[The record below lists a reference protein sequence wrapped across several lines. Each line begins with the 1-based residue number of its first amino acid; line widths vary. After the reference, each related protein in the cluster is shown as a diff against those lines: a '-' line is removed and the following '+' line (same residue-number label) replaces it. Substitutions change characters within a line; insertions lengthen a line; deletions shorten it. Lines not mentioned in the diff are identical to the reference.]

1 MHPAEWFGYQLA
13 IHPWLRRTLSY
24 WAATQFLTIWAMAAA
39 PRAVAATMN
48 TALNWTGIT
57 DSAGVPIGA
66 YFLSTVD
73 TLEAI
78 TNGGPD
84 VNFYDPSTWIQW
96 GVHSVTTGITH
107 DTIATWIQAEAS
119 LYIFM
124 LTAVLWLLRFSMS
137 STWLYWL
144 ATWFRPIFEVLHR
157 FLTDH
162 HFYAICLLLGVA
174 VGAYHVLVRGHHGRG
189 TGIILT
195 AFAIMILG
203 VYLLRDPIGELY
215 SDNGLLNQ
223 ARGLGFSTA
232 QAALNNGPIT
242 TGGSATQLSQLTSQ
256 LVDALVRAPLQI
268 WNFGTPVDDIGSC
281 GPAWS
286 HAILT
291 GVRDAPAHAMQGC
304 GAPQA
309 LGYAR
314 SIDGSIFALGLG
326 YIVLGLLFAIFVS
339 YVSYSYA
346 MVIGAA
352 FLNAILALFAAGPA
366 MIHGAP
372 RARARRRLKEFFR
385 HACLRLRLRALH
397 LIRRGHHPQDR
408 HPRRLRQPGRHEQPR
423 SQTRSRMPWCRPWPP
438 ASSGGSRRNSATG
451 PAKTSPTRSPT
462 PTTMRATDSDA
473 DDTHTTVAAHSPTTP
488 ATDSAVAATTP
499 TNTADP
505 HESLTTQP
513 VKGRPPGG
521 NPATRH
527 PNSLRPP
534 HQTPGHNRA
543 PTNTPGP
550 APAATGSTGAEAAA
564 AGTEAATVGA
574 EQEPPSSP
582 PKWPS
587 PPRPQSRPPTTTSSI
602 ANRPSSAPRRR
613 TAAVRPTTSPA
624 MVDDARMQ
632 PLSRPPSRAVP
643 PPHSQLPHQP
653 GATADSRSAPTALRD
668 PTNNHPGVPVTI
680 ARHRHPSPAATS
692 RSFGPPPH
700 RRTVTAATQ
709 RQAQC
714 ASGSVNLQARS

>member
-1 MHPAEWFGYQLA
+1 MTIALASCGSPIERRPRTGQVYRAEWFGYQLA

-24 WAATQFLTIWAMAAA
+24 WAATQFLTIWALAAA

-57 DSAGVPIGA
+57 DSAGVSIGA

-96 GVHSVTTGITH
+96 AVHSVTTGITH

-242 TGGSATQLSQLTSQ
+242 TGGSATQLSRLTSQ

-385 HACLRLRLRALH
+385 HACYVFVYVLYISFAAVIVLKTVT
-397 LIRRGHHPQDR
+397 
-408 HPRRLRQPGRHEQPR
+408 PGGYA
-423 SQTRSRMPWCRPWPP
+423 SQVGM
-438 ASSGGSRRNSATG
+438 NS
-451 PAKTSPTRSPT
+451 PVAKLVLVS
-462 PTTMRATDSDA
+462 M
-473 DDTHTTVAAHSPTTP
+473 V
-488 ATDSAVAATTP
+488 SAVATGIFWWLKKELGDQTRRDLTHTI
-499 TNTADP
+499 TNTYHYARDGFRRGRHTYDRGRALANNARDRFGNRGDDADE
-505 HESLTTQP
+505 HGGSNESLTTQP

-521 NPATRH
+521 NPTTRH
-527 PNSLRPP
+527 PNSLWPP

-564 AGTEAATVGA
+564 AGTEVATAGA
-574 EQEPPSSP
+574 ETGATILAPEVALPAAVAVAASHHHEQHREQAQQRPTPPNSGGTPNRQPGDDRRSADRAPQPLPVQSRTSTAHPAP
-582 PKWPS
+582 PPA
-587 PPRPQSRPPTTTSSI
+587 RPQPQIPQHPNGSAASNQQPPPHP
-602 ANRPSSAPRRR
+602 RDERQAP
-613 TAAVRPTTSPA
+613 
-624 MVDDARMQ
+624 
-632 PLSRPPSRAVP
+632 RAVP
-643 PPHSQLPHQP
+643 
-653 GATADSRSAPTALRD
+653 G
-668 PTNNHPGVPVTI
+668 
-680 ARHRHPSPAATS
+680 RH
-692 RSFGPPPH
+692 
-700 RRTVTAATQ
+700 
-709 RQAQC
+709 
-714 ASGSVNLQARS
+714 

>member
-1 MHPAEWFGYQLA
+1 MSIALPRPGHRIVARVGLGHVHPAAAWIGYQLA
-13 IHPWLRRTLSY
+13 VHPWLRRALAL
-24 WAATQFLTIWAMAAA
+24 WATTQFLAIWAVAAA

-66 YFLSTVD
+66 YYLSTVD

-78 TNGGPD
+78 TDGGPD
-84 VNFYDPSTWIQW
+84 VSLTDPSSWVQW
-96 GVHSVTTGITH
+96 GVHSLTTGITH

-124 LTAVLWLLRFSMS
+124 LTAALWLLRFSMS

-157 FLTDH
+157 FLIDH

-174 VGAYHVLVRGHHGRG
+174 VGAHHILVRGHHGRG
-189 TGIILT
+189 AGIILS

-242 TGGSATQLSQLTSQ
+242 AGGSAAQLGKLTSQ

-268 WNFGTPVDDIGSC
+268 WNFGTTVDNIGSC

-314 SIDGSIFALGLG
+314 SIDGSIFALGIG
-326 YIVLGLLFAIFVS
+326 FIVLGLLFAIFVS

-366 MIHGAP
+366 MIHGTP
-372 RARARRRLKEFFR
+372 RAKARRRLKEFFR
-385 HACLRLRLRALH
+385 HAVYVFVYVLYISFAAAIILKTVT
-397 LIRRGHHPQDR
+397 
-408 HPRRLRQPGRHEQPR
+408 PGGYA
-423 SQTRSRMPWCRPWPP
+423 SQVGM
-438 ASSGGSRRNSATG
+438 NSPVAKLVLVSMVSIVATG
-451 PAKTSPTRSPT
+451 IFWWLKKELGDRTRQDLT
-462 PTTMRATDSDA
+462 HAVTDTYHHARDGFHRGRRAYDRGRTAANNARDRLGKRGGDNA
-473 DDTHTTVAAHSPTTP
+473 DDDDGLSEGPVTTP
-488 ATDSAVAATTP
+488 
-499 TNTADP
+499 
-505 HESLTTQP
+505 P

-521 NPATRH
+521 RPATRQ

-534 HQTPGHNRA
+534 HQSPTHVRPPG
-543 PTNTPGP
+543 TKTPGP
-550 APAATGSTGAEAAA
+550 APTEAGVANGA
-564 AGTEAATVGA
+564 EAATVGA
-574 EQEPPSSP
+574 EAGATILAPEVVLPVAAAAAAHHQRQHHARGEQPPSTAN
-582 PKWPS
+582 
-587 PPRPQSRPPTTTSSI
+587 RPPTAT
-602 ANRPSSAPRRR
+602 RPGGTPRAADAAPQPAPVHGR
-613 TAAVRPTTSPA
+613 TPRTPSGGGREISPTTSTRNDPA
-624 MVDDARMQ
+624 ASAPGSADEQ
-632 PLSRPPSRAVP
+632 LP
-643 PPHSQLPHQP
+643 PPVP
-653 GATADSRSAPTALRD
+653 G
-668 PTNNHPGVPVTI
+668 
-680 ARHRHPSPAATS
+680 
-692 RSFGPPPH
+692 
-700 RRTVTAATQ
+700 RR
-709 RQAQC
+709 R
-714 ASGSVNLQARS
+714 

>member
-1 MHPAEWFGYQLA
+1 MTIAVPRSRSPILARSRSRQVHPAEWVGYQLA
-13 IHPWLRRTLSY
+13 VHPWLRRALTY
-24 WAATQFLTIWAMAAA
+24 WAATQFLMIWAVATA

-48 TALNWTGIT
+48 SALNWTGIT

-78 TNGGPD
+78 TEGGPD
-84 VNFYDPSTWIQW
+84 VSFYDPSTWIQW
-96 GVHSVTTGITH
+96 GVHSLTTGITH

-162 HFYAICLLLGVA
+162 HFYAICLVLGVA

-189 TGIILT
+189 AGIILT

-242 TGGSATQLSQLTSQ
+242 AGGSTTQLGQLTSQ

-268 WNFGTPVDDIGSC
+268 WNFGTTVDNIGSC

-286 HAILT
+286 HAILS

-314 SIDGSIFALGLG
+314 SIDGSIFALGIG
-326 YIVLGLLFAIFVS
+326 FIVLGLLFAIFVS

-352 FLNAILALFAAGPA
+352 FLNAILALVAAGPA
-366 MIHGAP
+366 MIHGTP
-372 RARARRRLKEFFR
+372 RAKARRRLKEFFR
-385 HACLRLRLRALH
+385 HAVYVFVYVLYISFAAVVILKTVTPSGYASQVGMNSPVAKLVLVAMVSIVATGIFWWLKKELGDRTRQDLTHAFTDTYHHARDGFHRGRHTYERGRDAANDARDRFG
-397 LIRRGHHPQDR
+397 RRGD
-408 HPRRLRQPGRHEQPR
+408 GADEE
-423 SQTRSRMPWCRPWPP
+423 
-438 ASSGGSRRNSATG
+438 GGSSEERL
-451 PAKTSPTRSPT
+451 
-462 PTTMRATDSDA
+462 
-473 DDTHTTVAAHSPTTP
+473 
-488 ATDSAVAATTP
+488 
-499 TNTADP
+499 TA
-505 HESLTTQP
+505 QP
-513 VKGRPPGG
+513 VNGRPPAGR
-521 NPATRH
+521 PATRQ

-534 HQTPGHNRA
+534 HQSPGHTRPSPTKA
-543 PTNTPGP
+543 PGVAP
-550 APAATGSTGAEAAA
+550 AEVGSAGAATGGAEAV
-564 AGTEAATVGA
+564 TVGA
-574 EQEPPSSP
+574 EAGASILAPEVAVPVAAAVAVAHHHERHRQQAQQRTAPPNNVSTPNRPTDGRRAAPAAPQPSSVQGRNSAAQPRQSPTRDQQAAQRTNGSPELAPQP
-582 PKWPS
+582 PW
-587 PPRPQSRPPTTTSSI
+587 R
-602 ANRPSSAPRRR
+602 SADQQ
-613 TAAVRPTTSPA
+613 A
-624 MVDDARMQ
+624 
-632 PLSRPPSRAVP
+632 P
-643 PPHSQLPHQP
+643 PPVP
-653 GATADSRSAPTALRD
+653 GRP
-668 PTNNHPGVPVTI
+668 
-680 ARHRHPSPAATS
+680 
-692 RSFGPPPH
+692 
-700 RRTVTAATQ
+700 
-709 RQAQC
+709 
-714 ASGSVNLQARS
+714 

>member
-1 MHPAEWFGYQLA
+1 MTIALPRHRGPILARPRTGQVHPAEWFGYQFA
-13 IHPWLRRTLSY
+13 MHPWLRRALTY
-24 WAATQFLTIWAMAAA
+24 WAATQFLMIWAVSAA

-78 TNGGPD
+78 TEGGPD
-84 VNFYDPSTWIQW
+84 VSFYDPSTWIQW
-96 GVHSVTTGITH
+96 GVQSLTTGITH

-162 HFYAICLLLGVA
+162 HFYAICLVLGVA
-174 VGAYHVLVRGHHGRG
+174 IGAYHVLVRGHHGRG
-189 TGIILT
+189 AGIILT
-195 AFAIMILG
+195 AFAIMIVG

-242 TGGSATQLSQLTSQ
+242 SGGSATQLSQLTSQ

-268 WNFGTPVDDIGSC
+268 WNFGTTVDNIGSC

-326 YIVLGLLFAIFVS
+326 FIVLGLLFAIFVS

-352 FLNAILALFAAGPA
+352 FLNAILALVAAGPA
-366 MIHGAP
+366 MIHGTP
-372 RARARRRLKEFFR
+372 RAKARRRLKEFFR
-385 HACLRLRLRALH
+385 HAVYVFVYVLYISFAAVVILKTLT
-397 LIRRGHHPQDR
+397 
-408 HPRRLRQPGRHEQPR
+408 PGGYA
-423 SQTRSRMPWCRPWPP
+423 SQVGM
-438 ASSGGSRRNSATG
+438 NS
-451 PAKTSPTRSPT
+451 PVAKLVL
-462 PTTMRATDSDA
+462 
-473 DDTHTTVAAHSPTTP
+473 VAMV
-488 ATDSAVAATTP
+488 SAVATGIFWWLKKELGDRTRQDLTHAFTDTYHHARDGFDRGRKTYDRGRDL
-499 TNTADP
+499 TNKARDRFGDTGDHAD
-505 HESLTTQP
+505 EEGGSDGSLTTQP
-513 VKGRPPGG
+513 VKGRSPGG
-521 NPATRH
+521 KPAARQ

-534 HQTPGHNRA
+534 HQSPGHTRPSPTKA
-543 PTNTPGP
+543 PGAAP
-550 APAATGSTGAEAAA
+550 AETGSAGAATGGAEAVTVGVAETGATILAPEVAVPVAA
-564 AGTEAATVGA
+564 AAAHHHKQHREHAQQRPTPPNSGRAPNRPTDGRRGA
-574 EQEPPSSP
+574 DAAPQPSSP
-582 PKWPS
+582 VQGRTSGTQPAPRAQQPARAINGS
-587 PPRPQSRPPTTTSSI
+587 PGPTPTPPPRSGEHQ
-602 ANRPSSAPRRR
+602 A
-613 TAAVRPTTSPA
+613 
-624 MVDDARMQ
+624 
-632 PLSRPPSRAVP
+632 P
-643 PPHSQLPHQP
+643 PPVP
-653 GATADSRSAPTALRD
+653 G
-668 PTNNHPGVPVTI
+668 
-680 ARHRHPSPAATS
+680 
-692 RSFGPPPH
+692 
-700 RRTVTAATQ
+700 RR
-709 RQAQC
+709 
-714 ASGSVNLQARS
+714 

>member
-1 MHPAEWFGYQLA
+1 MTIAVPPYRDRMFARPRIGPLHPAERFGYQLA
-13 IHPWLRRTLSY
+13 VRPWLRRALIY
-24 WAATQFLTIWAMAAA
+24 WAATQFLAIWALAAA
-39 PRAVAATMN
+39 PHAVAATMN
-48 TALNWTGIT
+48 SALNWTGIT

-78 TNGGPD
+78 TEGGPD
-84 VNFYDPSTWIQW
+84 VRLFDPGTWVQW
-96 GVHSVTTGITH
+96 GVHTLTTGITH

-119 LYIFM
+119 IYIFM

-144 ATWFRPIFEVLHR
+144 AAWFRPIFEVLHR

-162 HFYAICLLLGVA
+162 HFYAICLVLGIV

-189 TGIILT
+189 AGIILT

-242 TGGSATQLSQLTSQ
+242 TGGSATQLSHLTSQ

-268 WNFGTPVDDIGSC
+268 WNFGTTVDNIGSC

-326 YIVLGLLFAIFVS
+326 FIVLGLLFAIFVS

-385 HACLRLRLRALH
+385 HACYVFVYVLYISFAAVIILKTVSPGGYASQVGMNSPVAKLVLVAMLSALATGIFWWLKKELGDRTRQDLTH
-397 LIRRGHHPQDR
+397 AITDTYHHARDGFDRGRRTYDR
-408 HPRRLRQPGRHEQPR
+408 GRDLANKARDRFGRHGDDADEE
-423 SQTRSRMPWCRPWPP
+423 
-438 ASSGGSRRNSATG
+438 GGS
-451 PAKTSPTRSPT
+451 
-462 PTTMRATDSDA
+462 D
-473 DDTHTTVAAHSPTTP
+473 
-488 ATDSAVAATTP
+488 
-499 TNTADP
+499 
-505 HESLTTQP
+505 ESLTAQP

-521 NPATRH
+521 KPPTRQPTSLPP
-527 PNSLRPP
+527 PN
-534 HQTPGHNRA
+534 QDPGHTRPSPTKA
-543 PTNTPGP
+543 PGA
-550 APAATGSTGAEAAA
+550 APAEAGSAGAEAAT
-564 AGTEAATVGA
+564 AGTEAVTVGA
-574 EQEPPSSP
+574 EAGATILAPEVAVPAAAAVAVAHHHKQHRQQAQQRTAPPNNDSTP
-582 PKWPS
+582 GRPAEGRRGAGAAPQPS
-587 PPRPQSRPPTTTSSI
+587 PVQGR
-602 ANRPSSAPRRR
+602 NSA
-613 TAAVRPTTSPA
+613 TQPA
-624 MVDDARMQ
+624 
-632 PLSRPPSRAVP
+632 
-643 PPHSQLPHQP
+643 
-653 GATADSRSAPTALRD
+653 
-668 PTNNHPGVPVTI
+668 
-680 ARHRHPSPAATS
+680 PSPAWEQQPAQRTNGS
-692 RSFGPPPH
+692 PGSNQQPPRRSTDQQAPPPVPGRH
-700 RRTVTAATQ
+700 
-709 RQAQC
+709 
-714 ASGSVNLQARS
+714 